1 MAALSF
7 FSNCS
12 ESALWN
18 LGKVA
23 VAGVLPTREGDRKA
37 SMPRSPKGSSSV
49 SRGGTGRYWSASAAT
64 LGWGARVGAST
75 TGIYFLITQEAGGLI
90 SRLSAGL
97 FASEVLSLACKTT
110 TFPLYRSLS

>member
-1 MAALSF
+1 MAAFSF

-37 SMPRSPKGSSSV
+37 SMPRGPKGSSLV
-49 SRGGTGRYWSASAAT
+49 SRGGTGRY
-64 LGWGARVGAST
+64 
-75 TGIYFLITQEAGGLI
+75 
-90 SRLSAGL
+90 
-97 FASEVLSLACKTT
+97 
-110 TFPLYRSLS
+110 